1 VQSQN
6 KNALFRG
13 LDAFLFFILFDY
25 LIYHSGEFGFSRD
38 SSMCEHPDGIIE
50 EGFSFESTGMR
61 QGTEQG
67 FGFFVVI
74 DFIFNIFHDT
84 LFACFTD
91 HGLVFTVDTGNDSTE
106 SLIVC
111 FFYAIASDLEGFVV
125 GGLNPED
132 VMDMSGTEVALSISD
147 REFLEFEGSDSQPSG
162 FKDVNERTSE
172 EGIRSD
178 GFVAHMKTFTLCLGC

>member
-1 VQSQN
+1 MRFLEMS
-6 KNALFRG
+6 L
-13 LDAFLFFILFDY
+13 LFLFVDCLVECSGD
-25 LIYHSGEFGFSRD
+25 HSGEFGFSRD
-38 SSMCEHPDGIIE
+38 SGIFEHEVCVIQKGEVTKP
-50 EGFSFESTGMR
+50 EGMGEISENF
-61 QGTEQG
+61 

-74 DFIFNIFHDT
+74 DFVFNIFHDT
-84 LFACFTD
+84 FFAGFTD
-91 HGLVFTVDTGNDSTE
+91 HGLVFAVDAGNDSTE